1 MKGAQKLVR
10 RAHRL
15 QGMESM
21 LHTQSIA
28 SGSTEESS
36 SNLVVVNKVL
46 KKTARVVKNDLI
58 ANPNVDEEDKEK
70 LKVMASSPD
79 DSLGNSDR
87 DSDLRYSDVSGSMA
101 VVDLPAVPDAVLS
114 VYLERDEAL
123 SLAAER
129 EAEISRQR
137 ELVKQEAEAKQLET
151 ARANQ
156 EAERANALARELAEL
171 RAQFSELSV
180 LRHKKV
186 KQDDGLSSP

>member
-1 MKGAQKLVR
+1 
-10 RAHRL
+10 
-15 QGMESM
+15 MESM